1 MPSSLSAPRARGD
14 AAGLALIAVGTLAL
28 ACLGE
33 VQRPPAASPYGIG
46 LVVLAGGGLG
56 VFTWLR
62 RPSWPLRAAAA
73 AGLATLSIALN
84 LLWFAEIN
92 RANKNHFFQRQ
103 PDSLLGRYHRH
114 PHLIARRKS
123 AYLLMAD
130 YLEGKPVRW
139 VDGAKLTPW
148 RLFALSQPSEIAEI
162 PPPQRRLPTAEQLA
176 DAHENRVLQFH
187 PLRSHGEERPY
198 RIVGITEEAATADYF
213 VVLGVQGVD
222 FVIPNAVWEALTR
235 QRKARAR

>member
-1 MPSSLSAPRARGD
+1 LPPALSAPRTFGD
-14 AAGLALIAVGTLAL
+14 IAGLALIAIATLAL
-28 ACLGE
+28 AWLGE

-56 VFTWLR
+56 VFAWLR

-92 RANKNHFFQRQ
+92 RTNENHFFQRQ
-103 PDSLLGRYHRH
+103 PDSLLARYHRH
-114 PHLIARRKS
+114 SHMIARRKS

-139 VDGAKLTPW
+139 VGGGRLAPW
-148 RLFALSQPSEIAEI
+148 RLFALSQVSEIAEI
-162 PPPQRRLPTAEQLA
+162 PPPGRRLPTAQELA
-176 DAHENRVLQFH
+176 DAYENRVLEFH
-187 PLRSHGEERPY
+187 PRRWYGEEHPY
-198 RIVGITEEAATADYF
+198 RIVGITQAAATADYF
-213 VVLGVQGVD
+213 VVLEVQGVD
-222 FVIPNAVWEALTR
+222 FVIPNTVWETFP
-235 QRKARAR
+235 QRREPRAR